1 MNSRQHFY
9 ISSPELRYSLLEFNS
24 RNNCQHLTNWTRWN
38 KRDKVWSSA
47 TSLLKWPFRS
57 RRRRCCWSSLM
68 SQFQSLFSV
77 DLFVYTHN
85 SGKSICSLVLY
96 ISAWKTL
103 FEANRPSFRV
113 LSGYKMPKLPKTAFT
128 VFYRKENFVL
138 CGCVWVLTF
147 AKSSRTVTRGR
158 KKIILAK
165 NGRHNL
171 NRRWRL
177 TRS

>member
-1 MNSRQHFY
+1 MPNFTFCGKREDKTTTLFFFPWTSIQSFRIQLQKNS
-9 ISSPELRYSLLEFNS
+9 
-24 RNNCQHLTNWTRWN
+24 QHLTNWTRWN

-113 LSGYKMPKLPKTAFT
+113 LSGYKMPKLPKRALQCPKFGHWLC
-128 VFYRKENFVL
+128 VGVNF
-138 CGCVWVLTF
+138 
-147 AKSSRTVTRGR
+147 
-158 KKIILAK
+158 
-165 NGRHNL
+165 
-171 NRRWRL
+171 RREI
-177 TRS
+177 